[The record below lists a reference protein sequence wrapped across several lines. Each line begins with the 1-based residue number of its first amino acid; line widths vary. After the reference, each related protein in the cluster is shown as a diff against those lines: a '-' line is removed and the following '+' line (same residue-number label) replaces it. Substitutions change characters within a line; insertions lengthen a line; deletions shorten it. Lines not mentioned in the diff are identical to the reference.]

1 MSEKAKK
8 ATWRL
13 VDWLSWGALAAALLD
28 AGLKW
33 IVDYDVPVSAAFLAA
48 IGMVVRVLR
57 AMCFGGGSASVV
69 SLCAA
74 LGIGLGGMMG
84 AIPEPDN
91 RGVYETSGTAP
102 IDVNVTPDVFE
113 VIDPDVMPDPEPDP
127 EGESIPEQE
136 LRS

>member
-33 IVDYDVPVSAAFLAA
+33 IVDYDVPVSAALLAA

-69 SLCAA
+69 SLFAA

-91 RGVYETSGTAP
+91 RSVYETSGTAP
-102 IDVNVTPDVFE
+102 IEVTPDVLD
-113 VIDPDVMPDPEPDP
+113 VIDPEVLPEPEPDP
-127 EGESIPEQE
+127 DGESIPEQE